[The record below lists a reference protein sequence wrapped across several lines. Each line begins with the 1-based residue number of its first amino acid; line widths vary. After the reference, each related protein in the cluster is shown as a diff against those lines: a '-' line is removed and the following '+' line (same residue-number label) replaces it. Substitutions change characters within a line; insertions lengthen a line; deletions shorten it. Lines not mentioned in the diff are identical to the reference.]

1 MTSHS
6 NEENIRQCQDQVITN
21 DDAYE
26 LIADIVSKYKGKQLA
41 EKLKETFDEVDVSHH
56 PRIQKHA
63 PYCFVEPRKTF

>member
-6 NEENIRQCQDQVITN
+6 NEENIRQCLDQVITN

-41 EKLKETFDEVDVSHH
+41 EKLKETFDEV
-56 PRIQKHA
+56 QN
-63 PYCFVEPRKTF
+63 F